1 MGWGSFTCYLGVEA
15 AKANGEG
22 LEGRD
27 RVLEIH
33 CEHIFADFPK
43 LENHVLM
50 LRSSRSVLRSCY
62 ELEVF
67 DGSNSDSAIE
77 VEAPA
82 LELFVPSGGFVL
94 EDKQAFLLSRLGETL

>member
-1 MGWGSFTCYLGVEA
+1 MGWGSFTSYLGVEA

-43 LENHVLM
+43 LENHVLV
-50 LRSSRSVLRSCY
+50 LRSSRSVLRSSD
-62 ELEVF
+62 ELEVL
-67 DGSNSDSAIE
+67 DGSNSDSPIE

-94 EDKQAFLLSRLGETL
+94 EDKQPILLSRLGETL